1 MTYKNRSYHNRDL
14 YHGSPAFR
22 ADVLTIAPPRLPT
35 LYANFSIYKL
45 LTSFVLLS
53 DLLFPAV
60 GGPIILF
67 SALLTYGRRP
77 VYSSAFY
84 SSGLLFPAI
93 GDPIIFGSFTNLCTV
108 AIFIL
113 FVSVFRST
121 DALLYQ
127 S

>member
-1 MTYKNRSYHNRDL
+1 M
-14 YHGSPAFR
+14 
-22 ADVLTIAPPRLPT
+22 
-35 LYANFSIYKL
+35 L
-45 LTSFVLLS
+45 LR

-60 GGPIILF
+60 GDPSFSVLDKPTDGGQFFFLF
-67 SALLTYGRRP
+67 
-77 VYSSAFY
+77 AFY
-84 SSGLLFPAI
+84 SSDLLFPAI
-93 GDPIIFGSFTNLCTV
+93 GDPIIFGSFTYLCTV